1 LNQHKTENHQWNSVP
16 LQEQQVLQTTEPS
29 LYLQNLFFSTSV
41 KIIFEAILLR
51 IRLSPSELNKAPRKD
66 IIKTRANSCKLAAS
80 SLSLHGL
87 RPLTV
92 ASGKVDCVRECMNR
106 IRPKYHFSQGS
117 FAGFVQ
123 SITCPNQHI
132 YAGGIPKKQKQS
144 LSESTLLCRRASHTK
159 IHQSSRTVAS

>member
-1 LNQHKTENHQWNSVP
+1 M
-16 LQEQQVLQTTEPS
+16 QEQQVLQTTESS

-41 KIIFEAILLR
+41 KIIFEALLLR

-80 SLSLHGL
+80 SLS
-87 RPLTV
+87 PWPMTYTLTV
-92 ASGKVDCVRECMNR
+92 ASGKVDSVRECMNR
-106 IRPKYHFSQGS
+106 IRPKHHFSQGG

-159 IHQSSRTVAS
+159 IHQSSRTVASRKAPFGSKPRQL